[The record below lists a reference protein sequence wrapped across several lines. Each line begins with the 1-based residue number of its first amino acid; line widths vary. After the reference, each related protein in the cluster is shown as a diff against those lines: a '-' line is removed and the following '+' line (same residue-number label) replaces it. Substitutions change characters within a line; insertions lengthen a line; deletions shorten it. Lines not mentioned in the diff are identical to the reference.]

1 MMKSML
7 SSLYDDAENRY
18 LNTETL
24 TGLNHYVKSVPL
36 RVATY
41 RALRDN
47 EIKIMQVVADRLETE
62 FASLHTAEQVEQVE
76 KTITHGLLVMRHSA
90 IALLMDDPEYLETRL
105 LNWLRETMAI
115 EATGP
120 IDAALFRYLRQIL
133 AKAMNPQQLA
143 LLDPLLVMAQ
153 KSLIPA

>member
-1 MMKSML
+1 MTKSML
-7 SSLYDDAENRY
+7 SGLYDDAENRY
-18 LNTETL
+18 LNAETL

-62 FASLHTAEQVEQVE
+62 FASQHTVEQVE

-90 IALLMDDPEYLETRL
+90 IALLMDDPGYLETRL
-105 LNWLRETMAI
+105 LNWLRETITI

-133 AKAMNPQQLA
+133 TKAMNPQQLA